1 MRTVQFGDLKM
12 MVNEEFI
19 EERGLVFL
27 YDGTGTRLDVSNGV
41 ESVVDITLASKA
53 IANTCKWEV
62 LRGSTICS
70 DHYPIVIH
78 TDMEMINESISREG
92 RWKMKEADWEMFQ
105 EISENGM
112 LSIKN
117 DQVVEDLCRIVS
129 KTIIYAASEAIP
141 KSKPGMRSKIAPWW
155 TLECKEAI
163 KSRNRAFRILKK
175 THNFPNLVEYKR
187 SQSIVRRIV
196 RKSKKEYWIKFCNS
210 IGRSTPIER
219 VWGMIRRM
227 RGCGR
232 SYGYPVMQDGD
243 SIVTSSKRK
252 AELIAKVLVK
262 VHSSDNLSQ
271 VEKEGRADTVARYSN
286 VLLDEGEGSSEEGGV
301 LDKLFSVTELN
312 NALRKL
318 GKSTPDRDSIC
329 SGMLENLGE
338 RGKEV
343 LVKLFNKVWQEG
355 IIPSC
360 WKESVVIPIKKP
372 GMDPTLPDSYRP
384 IALTSQMGKVMERMV
399 NDRLVYYFETKGMIN
414 VYQSGFRRG
423 KSTMDPMVC
432 LEHDI
437 RKAQVAKE
445 TVLAVFFD
453 IVKAYDTVWK
463 QGLLIKLKQLGI
475 RGRVYCWVKDF
486 LSERKI
492 AVRIHGALSTQY
504 EVENGIPQG
513 SIISPLLFS
522 IAINAFSKVWIGL
535 LR

>member
-1 MRTVQFGDLKM
+1 M
-12 MVNEEFI
+12 
-19 EERGLVFL
+19 
-27 YDGTGTRLDVSNGV
+27 
-41 ESVVDITLASKA
+41 
-53 IANTCKWEV
+53 
-62 LRGSTICS
+62 
-70 DHYPIVIH
+70 
-78 TDMEMINESISREG
+78 
-92 RWKMKEADWEMFQ
+92 
-105 EISENGM
+105 
-112 LSIKN
+112 
-117 DQVVEDLCRIVS
+117 
-129 KTIIYAASEAIP
+129 
-141 KSKPGMRSKIAPWW
+141 
-155 TLECKEAI
+155 
-163 KSRNRAFRILKK
+163 
-175 THNFPNLVEYKR
+175 
-187 SQSIVRRIV
+187 RRIV

-262 VHSSDNLSQ
+262 VHISDNLSQ

-286 VLLDEGEGSSEEGGV
+286 VLLDEGAGSSEEGGM

-318 GKSTPDRDSIC
+318 GKSTPGRDSIC
-329 SGMLENLGE
+329 YGMLENLGE

-399 NDRLVYYFETKGMIN
+399 NDRLVYYLETKGMIN

-423 KSTMDPMVC
+423 RSTMDPMVC

-437 RKAQVAKE
+437 RKAQVNKE
-445 TVLAVFFD
+445 TVVAVFFD

-522 IAINAFSKVWIGL
+522 IAINDIFKDVDSSVEVALFADDRAVWKRGRNVEFIVSKMQEKISNIEN
-535 LR
+535 